1 MLVLSRPAGE
11 SIVIGEDIVVTVLV
25 VRGDVVRLG
34 VHAPRHVA
42 VHCEELL
49 RELAESNRAA
59 ASPSDLAIAD
69 LSHLVSSRRAVD
81 DGNDPIAGHLKSRYA
96 PTRPV
101 SRRRG
106 SGRPTIGV
114 RDAHTNSP
122 FVAVCHDMD
131 HGR

>member
-25 VRGDVVRLG
+25 VRGDVVR
-34 VHAPRHVA
+34 
-42 VHCEELL
+42 CEELL